1 VPQDSGRVSPVAARR
16 SEVTDPLPTH
26 RDTRGDSGH
35 ATPAIIVALIFL
47 GLVAVRLGLSVL
59 ARGSSALAVTQ
70 AIPREGELPSPRVV
84 EIPHPHKR
92 STGAW
97 WRVLLIGLL
106 LYALGVGALAL
117 TGNPNLFPTVFLLG
131 NFLVPV
137 SYVAFL
143 YERRHLSRLSLP
155 TTALTFLYGGFLGV
169 LAASVL
175 EPVFVRQLD
184 FGSAF
189 VIGLIEEFAKILG
202 VLVVARHRRHGQELD
217 GLILGAAAG
226 MGFAA
231 LESTGYAF
239 ITFLASGGSI
249 SLFVGVT
256 LLRGVLSPLGHGTW
270 TAILA
275 GVLFRETRK
284 RRFRLDRAV
293 VGAYLTVSVLHG
305 LWDGL
310 PGLLNGFLAP
320 GADVLAALAVV
331 SATGLF
337 LLWWRWREAVRL
349 QLADHD
355 GDPDNSSR

>member
-1 VPQDSGRVSPVAARR
+1 VTARP
-16 SEVTDPLPTH
+16 SELTDPPLTE
-26 RDTRGDSGH
+26 RDARGRSGS
-35 ATPAIIVALIFL
+35 ATLAVIAALVL
-47 GLVAVRLGLSVL
+47 GLVAVKIGLTVL
-59 ARGSSALAVTQ
+59 ARLLSSLTMR
-70 AIPREGELPSPRVV
+70 PETRHELPGPQILGSPR
-84 EIPHPHKR
+84 PRPR
-92 STGAW
+92 ATGAW

-106 LYALGVGALAL
+106 LYALGVGVLEL

-155 TTALTFLYGGFLGV
+155 TTALTFLYGGLLGV
-169 LAASVL
+169 FAAAVL
-175 EPVFVRQLD
+175 EPVFIRQLD
-184 FGSAF
+184 FGSAL
-189 VIGLIEEFAKILG
+189 VVGLIEEFAKILG
-202 VLVVARHRRHGQELD
+202 VLLVARHRRHSEELE

-239 ITFLASGGSI
+239 TTFLSSGGSI

-275 GVLFRETRK
+275 GVLFRETCG
-284 RRFRLDRAV
+284 RRFRLDGAV
-293 VGAYLTVSVLHG
+293 IGAYLTVSLLHG

-310 PGLLNGFLAP
+310 PGLLDSFLVP

-331 SATGLF
+331 SATGLA
-337 LLWWRWREAVRL
+337 LLWWRWREAIRL
-349 QLADHD
+349 QMASVGQD
-355 GDPDNSSR
+355 